1 MIMLLLGHSR
11 LHLYPE
17 LIVKTLFERLLKM
30 PRVEIPIEEKVR
42 ISLSR
47 QTVLPDSSLR
57 TRFGDVV
64 RYCKFHEPSDTIGH
78 DDVIGDEVK
87 LGSITYVGGYQRIRS
102 VNVTHDLKND
112 TLSLQF
118 NHEVT
123 WLGVSYHIPLSI
135 VGDLWVDGG
144 ENNPD
149 EMFYQFAEIVRDRFV
164 ERVVVA
170 IHRGKISEKDFFD
183 DTSRL
188 FSAKSDDEIGSVI
201 DEINH
206 VRDGLV
212 DMLDFL
218 DPMGEPRYIPANI
231 DYIWMDVVKKV
242 ELLKAKIG
250 G

>member
-1 MIMLLLGHSR
+1 
-11 LHLYPE
+11 
-17 LIVKTLFERLLKM
+17 M

-57 TRFGDVV
+57 ACFGDVV
-64 RYCKFHEPSDTIGH
+64 RYCKFHEPSDTIGR

-102 VNVTHDLKND
+102 VNVSHDVRND
-112 TLSLQF
+112 TFSLKF
-118 NHEVT
+118 NHEFT
-123 WLGVSYHIPLSI
+123 SLGIEYYVPLF
-135 VGDLWVDGG
+135 VVKELWVDGG

-149 EMFYQFAEIVRDRFV
+149 EMFYRFAEIVRDRFV
-164 ERVVVA
+164 ERAAIA
-170 IHRGKISEKDFFD
+170 IHRGKISEEDFFD

-212 DMLDFL
+212 DILDFL
-218 DPMGEPRYIPANI
+218 EPPGEPRYIPANI

-242 ELLKAKIG
+242 ELLKTKIG
-250 G
+250 C

>member
-1 MIMLLLGHSR
+1 
-11 LHLYPE
+11 
-17 LIVKTLFERLLKM
+17 M

-64 RYCKFHEPSDTIGH
+64 RYCKFHEPSDTIGR
-78 DDVIGDEVK
+78 DDVIGGEVK

-102 VNVTHDLKND
+102 VNVVYDVRND
-112 TLSLQF
+112 TFSLKF
-118 NHEVT
+118 NHEFT
-123 WLGVSYHIPLSI
+123 SLGVEYYVPLSV
-135 VGDLWVDGG
+135 VGELWVDGG

-164 ERVVVA
+164 EKAAIA

-188 FSAKSDDEIGSVI
+188 FMKKCDEEIGSII

-206 VRDGLV
+206 LRDGLV

-218 DPMGEPRYIPANI
+218 EGAGEPRYIPANI

-242 ELLKAKIG
+242 GFLNGKIG

>member
-1 MIMLLLGHSR
+1 
-11 LHLYPE
+11 
-17 LIVKTLFERLLKM
+17 M

-64 RYCKFHEPSDTIGH
+64 RYCKFHEPSDTIGR
-78 DDVIGDEVK
+78 DDVIGDDVK

-102 VNVTHDLKND
+102 VNVVHDVRND
-112 TLSLQF
+112 TFSLKF
-118 NHEVT
+118 NHEFT
-123 WLGVSYHIPLSI
+123 SLGVSYYIPLSI
-135 VGDLWVDGG
+135 VGDLWVDGA

-149 EMFYQFAEIVRDRFV
+149 ELFYRFAEIVRGMFV
-164 ERVVVA
+164 EKAVTSINR
-170 IHRGKISEKDFFD
+170 HKISEEEFFD
-183 DTSRL
+183 DSSRL
-188 FSAKSDDEIGSVI
+188 FMKKSDGEIASII

-206 VRDGLV
+206 LRDNLV

-218 DPMGEPRYIPANI
+218 ETPGEPRYIPANI

-242 ELLKAKIG
+242 ELLKGKIG
-250 G
+250 D

>member
-1 MIMLLLGHSR
+1 
-11 LHLYPE
+11 
-17 LIVKTLFERLLKM
+17 M

-42 ISLSR
+42 ISLSH

-64 RYCKFHEPSDTIGH
+64 RYCKFHEPSDTIGR
-78 DDVIGDEVK
+78 DNVIGDEVK

-118 NHEVT
+118 NHEFT
-123 WLGVSYHIPLSI
+123 WLGVEYYVPLSV
-135 VGDLWVDGG
+135 VGELWVDGG

-149 EMFYQFAEIVRDRFV
+149 ELFYRFATIVRDRFV
-164 ERVVVA
+164 ERAA
-170 IHRGKISEKDFFD
+170 IAIRRGKISENDFFD
-183 DTSRL
+183 NTSRL

-206 VRDGLV
+206 LRDNLV

-218 DPMGEPRYIPANI
+218 ETPGEPRYIPANI

-242 ELLKAKIG
+242 ELLKGKIG
-250 G
+250 D

>member
-1 MIMLLLGHSR
+1 
-11 LHLYPE
+11 
-17 LIVKTLFERLLKM
+17 M
-30 PRVEIPIEEKVR
+30 PRVEISVEEKVR

-57 TRFGDVV
+57 ACFGDIVK
-64 RYCKFHEPSDTIGH
+64 YCKFHEPSDTIGR

-102 VNVTHDLKND
+102 VNISHDVRND
-112 TLSLQF
+112 TFSFKF
-118 NHEVT
+118 NHEFT
-123 WLGVSYHIPLSI
+123 SLGMEYYVPLSV
-135 VGDLWVDGG
+135 VGELWVDVG

-149 EMFYQFAEIVRDRFV
+149 ELFYRFADIVRGMFV
-164 ERVVVA
+164 EKA
-170 IHRGKISEKDFFD
+170 IVSIRRHKVSEEEFFD

-188 FSAKSDDEIGSVI
+188 FMKKCDEEIGFII

-206 VRDGLV
+206 LRDGLV

-218 DPMGEPRYIPANI
+218 EDPGEPRYIPANI

-242 ELLKAKIG
+242 ELLKTKIG

>member
-64 RYCKFHEPSDTIGH
+64 RYCKFHEPSDTIGR

-118 NHEVT
+118 NHEFT

-149 EMFYQFAEIVRDRFV
+149 KMFYRFAEIVRDRFV

-188 FSAKSDDEIGSVI
+188 FSAKSDDEIGSII

-218 DPMGEPRYIPANI
+218 DPPGEPRYIPANI
-231 DYIWMDVVKKV
+231 DYVWMDVVKKV

-250 G
+250 N

>member
-1 MIMLLLGHSR
+1 
-11 LHLYPE
+11 
-17 LIVKTLFERLLKM
+17 M

-64 RYCKFHEPSDTIGH
+64 RYCKFHEPSDTIGR

-118 NHEVT
+118 NHEFT
-123 WLGVSYHIPLSI
+123 WLGVEYYVPLSV
-135 VGDLWVDGG
+135 VGELWVDGG

-149 EMFYQFAEIVRDRFV
+149 ELFYRFATIVRDRFV
-164 ERVVVA
+164 ERAA
-170 IHRGKISEKDFFD
+170 IAIRRGKISENDFFD
-183 DTSRL
+183 NTSRL

-212 DMLDFL
+212 DILDFL
-218 DPMGEPRYIPANI
+218 DPPGEPRYIPANI

-250 G
+250 N